1 MCNILLKL
9 EITDDHF
16 RRGNLRSVM
25 NDPIGLAIREHY
37 KLQIP
42 PEVVAIGDEEIF
54 VSRKESD
61 GRLHHYVA
69 DFDVKSYY
77 LSQDRP
83 KVITLSFRK
92 T

>member
-1 MCNILLKL
+1 MLLLKL

-37 KLQIP
+37 DLRIP
-42 PEVVAIGDEEIF
+42 PEVVAIGDDEVF
-54 VSRKESD
+54 LSRLID
-61 GRLHHYVA
+61 GKLHHFEATY
-69 DFDVKSYY
+69 DVKGFY
-77 LSQDRP
+77 LLPNRP
-83 KVITLSFRK
+83 KVITLSFRE